1 MMSIEYDDY
10 EKFIAYLVDNVKK
23 HGSDITDIGFGRSNR
38 IRGGSGQRH
47 QVDVSFIDKS
57 SFSKPDLVLIECKRN
72 AHDNHVSPSVPKI
85 LKYNADD
92 IKKNP
97 KYHAYD
103 AKMII
108 TTTSAFSSG
117 AKRIADFEK
126 IKIWTVNHGPPYGF
140 SYGSL
145 IQLFMKDDVKVNDW
159 AGVEIIDHKKKE

>member
-1 MMSIEYDDY
+1 MPEKYDDY
-10 EKFIAYLVDNVKK
+10 EEFIASLVDNVRK
-23 HGSDITDIGFGRSNR
+23 HGSTITNLGSGRRNR
-38 IRGGSGQRH
+38 LIGGSKQKH

-57 SFSKPDLVLIECKRN
+57 SFSKPALVLIECKRN
-72 AHDNHVSPSVPKI
+72 THDNHVSVSVPKI

-97 KYHAYD
+97 KYHNYD
-103 AKMII
+103 VKMII

-145 IQLFMKDDVKVNDW
+145 IQLFMKDDVKVSDW
-159 AGVEIIDHKKKE
+159 GGAEIIDHKKKE